1 MGEPMSMDA
10 GASEMEM
17 VDGIP
22 DLELPPPI
30 IPLRRY
36 GHNFLDKKVF
46 VQLTFDQAN
55 VGSVVFDQAGR
66 YPAARMTI
74 SSKLS
79 DLIPRTIMLP
89 IQDDS
94 RTISFHVDNL
104 DTFAVDFEIFPTFGS
119 KVIAKSVALP
129 DIFRAESSSTGT
141 GCLPL
146 FDPRLRAIG
155 QLRFNFQ
162 VIKPYHGDP
171 LEITHF
177 ATYWKATGAIDSDH
191 NGLVTGSS
199 LSGDYMQLFVQLTR
213 DHVAVLYPQF
223 MINHHGIEIPVSH
236 LSYAQFHA
244 IGAERGVNQ
253 PQILQF
259 LETEG
264 VNDMPKT
271 HRLLAASFL
280 SLHDVLRKLPIDLN
294 VNISLL
300 YPSPAE
306 EKMLDMTS
314 LADINSF
321 ADAILTDVFDHAR
334 VAREKNPDFMR
345 SVVFTSYNPNICTAL
360 NWKQPNCKTY
370 SFGGWFW
377 VSCIHN

>member
-1 MGEPMSMDA
+1 
-10 GASEMEM
+10 
-17 VDGIP
+17 
-22 DLELPPPI
+22 
-30 IPLRRY
+30 
-36 GHNFLDKKVF
+36 
-46 VQLTFDQAN
+46 
-55 VGSVVFDQAGR
+55 
-66 YPAARMTI
+66 
-74 SSKLS
+74 
-79 DLIPRTIMLP
+79 
-89 IQDDS
+89 
-94 RTISFHVDNL
+94 
-104 DTFAVDFEIFPTFGS
+104 
-119 KVIAKSVALP
+119 
-129 DIFRAESSSTGT
+129 
-141 GCLPL
+141 LPL

-199 LSGDYMQLFVQLTR
+199 LSGDYIQLFVQLTR
-213 DHVAVLYPQF
+213 DRVAVLYPQF
-223 MINHHGIEIPVSH
+223 MINHHGVEIPVSH
-236 LSYAQFHA
+236 LSYAQFQA

-253 PQILQF
+253 PQILQY

-264 VNDMPKT
+264 VNDMPQT

-280 SLHDVLRKLPIDLN
+280 SLHDVLRNLPIDLN

-321 ADAILTDVFDHAR
+321 ADVILTDVFDHAR

-345 SVVFTSYNPNICTAL
+345 SVVFTSYNSNICTAL
-360 NWKQPNCKTY
+360 NWKQPNCKIY
-370 SFGGWFW
+370 SVWGWFW
-377 VSCIHN
+377 VSCIHD

>member
-1 MGEPMSMDA
+1 
-10 GASEMEM
+10 MEM

-55 VGSVVFDQAGR
+55 VGSIVFDQAGR
-66 YPAARMTI
+66 HPAARMTI

-177 ATYWKATGAIDSDH
+177 ATYWKATGAIDSDRS
-191 NGLVTGSS
+191 GLVTGSS
-199 LSGDYMQLFVQLTR
+199 LSGDYVQLFVQLTR
-213 DHVAVLYPQF
+213 DRVAILYPQF
-223 MINHHGIEIPVSH
+223 MINHHGVEIPVSH
-236 LSYAQFHA
+236 LTYAQFQA
-244 IGAERGVNQ
+244 IGVERGVNQ
-253 PQILQF
+253 AQILQF
-259 LETEG
+259 LETEA
-264 VNDMPKT
+264 VSDMPKA

-280 SLHDVLRKLPIDLN
+280 SLRDVLCQLPIDLSVN
-294 VNISLL
+294 VSLL
-300 YPSPAE
+300 YPSPVE

-314 LADINSF
+314 LADVNSF

-334 VAREKNPDFMR
+334 VARDKNPDFMR

-360 NWKQPNCKTY
+360 NWKQPNCKY
-370 SFGGWFW
+370 HSL
-377 VSCIHN
+377 SLLHPQRYLC